1 MGQDEEGIYYKTV
14 THAEKL
20 VLDYTGL
27 NLYQIQEMDLDVYLF
42 YMREAFIYNMNQT
55 KDGREYLENCWRMEQ
70 TQPER
75 KKLREK
81 YGKKGGK

>member
-1 MGQDEEGIYYKTV
+1 
-14 THAEKL
+14 
-20 VLDYTGL
+20 
-27 NLYQIQEMDLDVYLF
+27 MDLDVYLF